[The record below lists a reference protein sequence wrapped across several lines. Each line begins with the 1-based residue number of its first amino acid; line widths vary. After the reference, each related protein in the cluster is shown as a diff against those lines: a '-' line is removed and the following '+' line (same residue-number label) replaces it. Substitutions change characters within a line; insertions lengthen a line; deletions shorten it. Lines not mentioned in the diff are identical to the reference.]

1 VALSG
6 VGNKVLLKSTNMKA
20 RLTKVSDAKGVFNVQ
35 KMTWLD
41 VYPSEEYGVKRQD
54 IAKRFADE
62 KKFIAKTK
70 KKIEGYG
77 KDICG
82 WVVELDGKIVGFSAT
97 YKEKE
102 KDLVGAVYVLPEYQG
117 QGIGKILLQKI
128 LDFLKD
134 SKEIWLEVATYNEN
148 AINFYQKS
156 GFHIVPGTEGKHEII
171 EGKFIPTIQMK
182 RDQ

>member
-1 VALSG
+1 
-6 VGNKVLLKSTNMKA
+6 MKA
-20 RLTKVSDAKGVFNVQ
+20 RLTKVSDAKGVFYVQ

-41 VYPSEEYGVKRQD
+41 VYPNKKYGVKHED
-54 IAKRFADE
+54 ITKRFTDE
-62 KKFIAKTK
+62 EKFIAKTR
-70 KKIEGYG
+70 KKIESYG
-77 KDICG
+77 KDMCG
-82 WVVELDGKIVGFSAT
+82 WVVELEGKIVGFSAT
-97 YKEKE
+97 YKRKG

-148 AINFYQKS
+148 AIFFYQKF
-156 GFHIVPGTEGKHEII
+156 GFHIVPGAEGKHEII

-182 RDQ
+182 KDQ